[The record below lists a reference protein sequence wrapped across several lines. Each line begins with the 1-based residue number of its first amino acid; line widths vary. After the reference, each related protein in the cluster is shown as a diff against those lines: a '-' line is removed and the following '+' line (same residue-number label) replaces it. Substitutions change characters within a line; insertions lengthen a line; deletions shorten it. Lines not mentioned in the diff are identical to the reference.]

1 VLSHAEELLRLKYAT
16 VHDLKALLHVITTE
30 GIDGLHRLQL
40 QPMIPIDPM
49 LAKPGKLTLYGGAC
63 CSCYGGACCSCNVTF
78 KIDQH
83 RTIHARVH

>member
-1 VLSHAEELLRLKYAT
+1 MKEELLRLKYAT

-49 LAKPGKLTLYGGAC
+49 LAKPGKTLRCMVVHVLVVWFVWCGC
-63 CSCYGGACCSCNVTF
+63 HVTF
-78 KIDQH
+78 GVD
-83 RTIHARVH
+83 

>member
-63 CSCYGGACCSCNVTF
+63 CTCMVVHVVVVTV
-78 KIDQH
+78 
-83 RTIHARVH
+83 VHVVVAM